1 MGENSVGCFGLS
13 SSNEALFYMALK
25 KKLGQPLFV
34 VTDQQEGEMLFADL
48 EQWLGKKVAFLP
60 KRQLLSYRTYLKSRD
75 IKDERLRILKNL
87 IDGKI
92 DILLLT
98 EEALSD
104 KYIPKELFLID
115 VFTLKIGE
123 SIKRDTLVERLVYLG
138 YTKEPLVENKA
149 QFSVRGDIVDIFVPT
164 DDYPIRIDF
173 FDDEIEKVKHFELD
187 NQITIEEIKK
197 AEIFATTDLPLQ
209 SGDVKGAIKTLKE
222 YTHGILREEIETME
236 EGQFSE
242 EKERFFPAF
251 FKELV
256 PLTEYSKGKPT
267 LIFREYETI
276 KNNQSIFLRENEETL
291 AEGIEEGL
299 IHPIQGETYYKE
311 DFFRLFKDWNKVFSY
326 LFYYK
331 ETALQ
336 FKTFVRWEKTL
347 IPSFLGEMDF
357 FIKEIKNYIR
367 DEDTIYLFA
376 TDDNKKKGL
385 EKLLRSHGLVGKQ
398 IHIEKGYLGESFRMP
413 SLKLVCIGEKTIFGQ
428 VKSGPKKK
436 KKEKKKKLDPF
447 IDIKEGNYIVHE
459 EYGIAQYEG
468 IESKE
473 VLGIRKDYLKLVFSG
488 SGRLFIPVDNIEAI
502 EKYIGGE
509 GHHPRLSNLGSND
522 WRKTKERVRVA
533 VSETAKDLLKL
544 YSERKMA
551 VGFAFSEDTPW
562 QKAFEDTFPYE
573 ETEDQ
578 MKAIMDVKRDME
590 KTTPMDRIIIG
601 DVGYG
606 KKENPRPETQ
616 LQQN

>member
-1 MGENSVGCFGLS
+1 MIKELVDLLEKPKEIESIEEAFVSGENSVGCFGLS

-276 KNNQSIFLRENEETL
+276 KNNQSIFFKRE
-291 AEGIEEGL
+291 
-299 IHPIQGETYYKE
+299 
-311 DFFRLFKDWNKVFSY
+311 
-326 LFYYK
+326 
-331 ETALQ
+331 
-336 FKTFVRWEKTL
+336 
-347 IPSFLGEMDF
+347 
-357 FIKEIKNYIR
+357 
-367 DEDTIYLFA
+367 
-376 TDDNKKKGL
+376 
-385 EKLLRSHGLVGKQ
+385 
-398 IHIEKGYLGESFRMP
+398 
-413 SLKLVCIGEKTIFGQ
+413 
-428 VKSGPKKK
+428 
-436 KKEKKKKLDPF
+436 
-447 IDIKEGNYIVHE
+447 
-459 EYGIAQYEG
+459 
-468 IESKE
+468 
-473 VLGIRKDYLKLVFSG
+473 
-488 SGRLFIPVDNIEAI
+488 
-502 EKYIGGE
+502 
-509 GHHPRLSNLGSND
+509 
-522 WRKTKERVRVA
+522 
-533 VSETAKDLLKL
+533 
-544 YSERKMA
+544 
-551 VGFAFSEDTPW
+551 
-562 QKAFEDTFPYE
+562 
-573 ETEDQ
+573 
-578 MKAIMDVKRDME
+578 
-590 KTTPMDRIIIG
+590 
-601 DVGYG
+601 
-606 KKENPRPETQ
+606 
-616 LQQN
+616 